1 MMKLILRADLQG
13 VGNKGDV
20 IDVADGYARNYLLP
34 KGHAIVA
41 SKGAEEQAARMR
53 KSRDVKDAAARAA
66 AEQIASQLVPK
77 VITVAARA
85 GGEGKLFGSIT
96 TAEVADAVQQQTGIE
111 LDRRLLHID
120 DAIKTTGTH
129 LVPAKLHTDVEFP
142 ITIEVV
148 PA

>member
-1 MMKLILRADLQG
+1 MKLILRADLAG

-20 IDVADGYARNYLLP
+20 IEVADGYARNYLLP

-41 SKGAEEQAARMR
+41 SKGAEEQAVRMR
-53 KSRDVKDAAARAA
+53 KSRDVKDAAARSA

-111 LDRRLLHID
+111 LDKRLLHID
-120 DAIKTTGTH
+120 DTIKTTGTH
-129 LVPAKLHTDVEFP
+129 LVPAKLHAEVEFP

-148 PA
+148 AS